1 MMQSEF
7 EELLGRSVDY
17 KEYQKIESV
26 YMGFEKMSKQ
36 EIADLYKRDG
46 ELVVNTLYNHATD
59 VDRMITERD
68 AKIDELQKS
77 LDYCNKSVD
86 RISHENKQLQVENDL
101 LKDVAVKYQVE
112 DFKNKNRIEELE
124 TQLHQYKALFADME
138 KNMTVNLYSTLLGIE
153 K

>member
-7 EELLGRSVDY
+7 EKLLGRAVDY

-26 YMGFEKMSKQ
+26 YMCFEKMSKQ

-59 VDRMITERD
+59 VDRMITKRD

-86 RISHENKQLQVENDL
+86 RISHENKLLQVENDL
-101 LKDVAVKYQVE
+101 LKDVSVKYQVE
-112 DFKNKNRIEELE
+112 DFKNKNRIKELE
-124 TQLHQYKALFADME
+124 TQLHHYKALFADME
-138 KNMTVNLYSTLLGIE
+138 KNITANLYSTLLGIE